1 MAVVGVH
8 KPWFGATIKEWIFTT
23 DHKKIGVMYGI
34 TSIIFFLIAGLS
46 AVGIRLELFQPGLQY
61 MDEDHYNQL
70 LTLHGVLMVFWWAIG
85 IWGSFGNFLLPLMI
99 GARDVAFPRL
109 NALSYWLFFSASVL
123 ALLTLLPGSQIRM
136 MWTGYAPFS
145 LNENA
150 GPVAFYV
157 LIIHLLGAASL
168 ASAINLVVTNLSMRA
183 PGITF
188 KKMNLFLHAFLAMN
202 VIQILGVPALAG
214 AVTMLLLD
222 KYFNTA
228 FFDPTRGGDPVLY
241 QNLFWFY
248 SHPAVY
254 VMILPAFGLISEM
267 IATFSRRE
275 IFGRTSMILAIWGIA
290 ILGFMVWVHHMFTSG
305 VPDWM
310 RILFSYTT
318 VLIGVPTGIK
328 IFNWIGTLYKGSIRF
343 TTPMLYTL
351 SAIFMFLIGGLTGIP
366 LALPAFDIGAHD
378 SHFVV
383 AHFHYV
389 LGMALTLAVLGGFH
403 YWFPKLTGKMYSEF
417 WGKVGI
423 LLIMI
428 GSNLFYFLQF
438 IVGLEGMPRRY
449 ADYPA
454 IESWVILH
462 QWQTIGT
469 FILVIGVGVALLNLI
484 LSAKFGK
491 KASDN
496 PWESPSLEWL
506 IPSPPPPHNFDKIP
520 HMPEDWD
527 PYNYEWLKKHKQL
540 PH

>member
-8 KPWFGATIKEWIFTT
+8 KPWFGATLKEWIFTT

-34 TSIIFFLIAGLS
+34 TSIIFFLIAGIS
-46 AVGIRLELFQPGLQY
+46 ALGIRLELFQPGLQY

-123 ALLTLLPGSQIRM
+123 ALLTLLPGSDIRM
-136 MWTGYAPFS
+136 MWTGYPPFS

-157 LIIHLLGAASL
+157 LIVHILGAASL

-188 KKMNLFLHAFLAMN
+188 KKMNLFLHSFLAMN

-228 FFDPTRGGDPVLY
+228 FFDPTRGGDPLLY
-241 QNLFWFY
+241 EHIFWFY

-267 IATFSRRE
+267 ITTFSRRE
-275 IFGRTSMILAIWGIA
+275 IFGRTSMIFAIWGIA
-290 ILGFMVWVHHMFTSG
+290 IVGFMVWVHHMFTSG
-305 VPDWM
+305 VPDWV
-310 RILFSYTT
+310 RIVFSYTT

-328 IFNWIGTLYKGSIRF
+328 IFNWIGTLHKGSIRF

-366 LALPAFDIGAHD
+366 LALPAFDIGTHD
-378 SHFVV
+378 SYFVV

-389 LGMALTLAVLGGFH
+389 LGMALTLAVIGGFH

-417 WGKVGI
+417 WGKVG
-423 LLIMI
+423 LVLIMI
-428 GSNLFYFLQF
+428 GSNLLYFPQF
-438 IVGLEGMPRRY
+438 VIGLEGMPRRY

-454 IESWVILH
+454 IESWVVLH
-462 QWQTIGT
+462 QLQTVGA
-469 FILVIGVGVALLNLI
+469 FILAIGLGVAFLNLI

-491 KASDN
+491 KAPDN

>member
-1 MAVVGVH
+1 MAVAGVH
-8 KPWFGATIKEWIFTT
+8 KPWFGATLKEWIFTT

-34 TSIIFFLIAGLS
+34 TSIIFFLIAGIS
-46 AVGIRLELFQPGLQY
+46 ALGIRLELFQPGLQY

-123 ALLTLLPGSQIRM
+123 ALLTLLPGSHIRM
-136 MWTGYAPFS
+136 MWTGYPPFS

-157 LIIHLLGAASL
+157 LIVHILGAASL

-228 FFDPTRGGDPVLY
+228 FFDPTRGGDPLLY
-241 QNLFWFY
+241 QHIFWFY

-275 IFGRTSMILAIWGIA
+275 IFGRTSMIFAIWGIA
-290 ILGFMVWVHHMFTSG
+290 IVGFMVWVHHMFTSG
-305 VPDWM
+305 VPDWV
-310 RILFSYTT
+310 RIVFSYTT

-328 IFNWIGTLYKGSIRF
+328 IFNWIGTLHKGSIRF

-366 LALPAFDIGAHD
+366 LALPAFDIGTHD
-378 SHFVV
+378 SYFVV
-383 AHFHYV
+383 GHFHYV
-389 LGMALTLAVLGGFH
+389 LGMALTLAVIGGFH

-417 WGKVGI
+417 WGKVG
-423 LLIMI
+423 LVLIMI
-428 GSNLFYFLQF
+428 GSNLLYFPQF
-438 IVGLEGMPRRY
+438 VIGLEGMPRRY

-454 IESWVILH
+454 IESWVVLH
-462 QWQTIGT
+462 QLQTVGA
-469 FILVIGVGVALLNLI
+469 FILAIGLGVAFLNLI

-491 KASDN
+491 KAPDN

>member
-1 MAVVGVH
+1 MAVAGVH
-8 KPWFGATIKEWIFTT
+8 KPWFGATLKEWIFTT

-61 MDEDHYNQL
+61 VDEDRYNQL

-109 NALSYWLFFSASVL
+109 NALSYWLFFAASVL

-136 MWTGYAPFS
+136 MWTGYPPFS

-157 LIIHLLGAASL
+157 LIVHILGAASL
-168 ASAINLVVTNLSMRA
+168 ASAVNLVVTNLSMRA

-188 KKMNLFLHAFLAMN
+188 KKMNLFLHSFLAMN

-228 FFDPTRGGDPVLY
+228 FFDPTRGGDPILY

-267 IATFSRRE
+267 ICTFSRRE
-275 IFGRTSMILAIWGIA
+275 IFGRTSMIFAIWGIA

-305 VPDWM
+305 IPEWV

-366 LALPAFDIGAHD
+366 LALPAFDIGVHD

-389 LGMALTLAVLGGFH
+389 LGMALTLAVIGGFH

-417 WGKVGI
+417 WGKVG
-423 LLIMI
+423 LVLIMI
-428 GSNLFYFLQF
+428 GSNIFYFLQF

-454 IESWVILH
+454 IESWVVLH

-469 FILVIGVGVALLNLI
+469 FILVIGVGIALLNLI

-540 PH
+540 TH

>member
-1 MAVVGVH
+1 MAVAGVH
-8 KPWFGATIKEWIFTT
+8 KPWFGATLKEWIFTT

-34 TSIIFFLIAGLS
+34 TSIIFFLIAGIS

-61 MDEDHYNQL
+61 VDEDHYNQL

-109 NALSYWLFFSASVL
+109 NALSYWLFFAASVL

-136 MWTGYAPFS
+136 MWTGYPPFS

-228 FFDPTRGGDPVLY
+228 FFDPTRGGDPILY

-318 VLIGVPTGIK
+318 VLIGVPTGVK
-328 IFNWIGTLYKGSIRF
+328 IFNWIGTLYKGSVRF

-351 SAIFMFLIGGLTGIP
+351 SAIFMFLIGGLSGIP
-366 LALPAFDIGAHD
+366 LALPAFDIAVHD

-417 WGKVGI
+417 WGKVGL

-438 IVGLEGMPRRY
+438 VVGLEGMPRRY

-454 IESWVILH
+454 IESWVVLH

-469 FILVIGVGVALLNLI
+469 FILVIGVGIALLNLI

-540 PH
+540 TH

>member
-1 MAVVGVH
+1 MAVVDVH
-8 KPWFGATIKEWIFTT
+8 KPWFGATLKEWIFTT

-61 MDEDHYNQL
+61 VDEDHYNQL
-70 LTLHGVLMVFWWAIG
+70 LTLHGVVMVFWWAIG

-109 NALSYWLFFSASVL
+109 NALSYWLFFAASVL

-136 MWTGYAPFS
+136 MWTGYPPFS

-157 LIIHLLGAASL
+157 LIVHLLGAASL

-188 KKMNLFLHAFLAMN
+188 KKMNLFLHSFLAMN

-241 QNLFWFY
+241 QNIFWFY

-290 ILGFMVWVHHMFTSG
+290 ILGFMVWIHHMFTSG
-305 VPDWM
+305 VPDWI

-328 IFNWIGTLYKGSIRF
+328 IFNWIGTLYKGSVRF

-389 LGMALTLAVLGGFH
+389 LGMALTLAVIGGFH

-454 IESWVILH
+454 IEGWVVLH

-469 FILVIGVGVALLNLI
+469 FILAIGVGVALLNLI

-540 PH
+540 SH

>member
-1 MAVVGVH
+1 MAVAGVH
-8 KPWFGATIKEWIFTT
+8 KPWFGATLKEWIFTT

-34 TSIIFFLIAGLS
+34 TSIIFFLIAGIS

-61 MDEDHYNQL
+61 LDEDHYNQL

-109 NALSYWLFFSASVL
+109 NALSYWLFFAASVL

-136 MWTGYAPFS
+136 MWTGYPPFS

-228 FFDPTRGGDPVLY
+228 FFDPTRGGDPILY

-318 VLIGVPTGIK
+318 VLIGVPTGVK
-328 IFNWIGTLYKGSIRF
+328 IFNWIGTLYKGSVRF

-351 SAIFMFLIGGLTGIP
+351 SAIFMFLIGGLSGIP
-366 LALPAFDIGAHD
+366 LALPAFDIAVHD

-417 WGKVGI
+417 WGKVGL

-438 IVGLEGMPRRY
+438 VVGLEGMPRRY

-454 IESWVILH
+454 IESWVVLH

-469 FILVIGVGVALLNLI
+469 FILVIGVGIALLNLI

-540 PH
+540 TH

>member
-1 MAVVGVH
+1 MAVAGVH
-8 KPWFGATIKEWIFTT
+8 KPWFGATLKEWIFTT
-23 DHKKIGVMYGI
+23 DHKKIGVMYGM

-46 AVGIRLELFQPGLQY
+46 ALGIRLELFQPGLQY
-61 MDEDHYNQL
+61 VDEDHYNQL
-70 LTLHGVLMVFWWAIG
+70 LTLHGVLMQFWWAVG

-109 NALSYWLFFSASVL
+109 NALSYWFFFAASVM
-123 ALLTLLPGSQIRM
+123 ALLTLLPGSHIRM
-136 MWTGYAPFS
+136 MWTGYPPFS
-145 LNENA
+145 LNDNA
-150 GPVAFYV
+150 GPVAFYALV
-157 LIIHLLGAASL
+157 IHLLGAASL

-183 PGITF
+183 PGITL
-188 KKMNLFLHAFLAMN
+188 KKMNLFLHSFLAMN

-222 KYFNTA
+222 KYFHTA

-241 QNLFWFY
+241 QNIFWFY
-248 SHPAVY
+248 SHPVVY

-275 IFGRTSMILAIWGIA
+275 IFGRTSMIFAIWGIA
-290 ILGFMVWVHHMFTSG
+290 ILGFMVWIHHMFTSG
-305 VPDWM
+305 VPDWI

-328 IFNWIGTLYKGSIRF
+328 IFNWIGTLYKGSIRL

-366 LALPAFDIGAHD
+366 LGLPAFDVGVHD

-389 LGMALTLAVLGGFH
+389 LGMAETLAVLGGFH

-417 WGKVGI
+417 WGKVGL

-462 QWQTIGT
+462 HWQTIGA
-469 FILVIGVGVALLNLI
+469 FILAIGVGVAFLNLF

-491 KASDN
+491 KTSDN